1 MTRDALPDDLP
12 FLTEIV
18 SPPPTVELPLLT
30 DIAALPDAAP
40 DGLPVLDEMAVSDE
54 LPMLEIV
61 ATEDAPRPA
70 PPEGLALDTQ
80 PLPPPECAAPE
91 ACTEPYAPLAEH
103 PVPEQNALDGDD
115 IAYLLQHIEEHLST
129 VFTEKLNS
137 QLEQLQKLA
146 VDLAVSE
153 FKAELPQLLRDALER
168 HARK

>member
-1 MTRDALPDDLP
+1 MTQDDQPDDLP
-12 FLTEIV
+12 FLTDIV
-18 SPPPTVELPLLT
+18 SPPPTGELPLLT
-30 DIAALPDAAP
+30 DIAALPDA
-40 DGLPVLDEMAVSDE
+40 GLDE
-54 LPMLEIV
+54 LPVLEIV
-61 ATEDAPRPA
+61 ATEDAPRPS
-70 PPEGLALDTQ
+70 PPELPAQDIEPHHALPAED
-80 PLPPPECAAPE
+80 AAP
-91 ACTEPYAPLAEH
+91 AAPLAEH
-103 PVPEQNALDGDD
+103 PAPEQNALDGDD